1 MVITQT
7 NPPNLT
13 DATKTRFSLDE
24 YRAIEETAQERHEYC
39 NGEIIAMSGG
49 SEVHSAI
56 ACNLLIYLG
65 FLLRDTDF
73 RLYNSDLRVWIPE
86 HRCGTYT
93 DLMVV
98 NGEPELNG
106 DRTDEI
112 LNPLLI
118 VEVLS
123 PSTEACDRG
132 EKFRKYR
139 SIASF
144 CEYLLVSQTEP
155 YIEQYHNL
163 DRQSSDRW
171 QLQVYDGIDRAIV
184 LHSLNIELPM
194 AEVYRRISL

>member
-1 MVITQT
+1 VVIAST

-13 DATKTRFSLDE
+13 DATKTRFTLDE
-24 YRAIEETAQERHEYC
+24 YRAIEETAEERHEYCNGEIERHEYC

-49 SEVHSAI
+49 SEVHSTI

-86 HRCGTYT
+86 HRCGTYA
-93 DLMVV
+93 DLIVV

-118 VEVLS
+118 FEVLS
-123 PSTEACDRG
+123 PSTEAYRPL
-132 EKFRKYR
+132 RKLTIEVKN
-139 SIASF
+139 SENIAL
-144 CEYLLVSQTEP
+144 LLVF
-155 YIEQYHNL
+155 
-163 DRQSSDRW
+163 
-171 QLQVYDGIDRAIV
+171 V
-184 LHSLNIELPM
+184 NICW
-194 AEVYRRISL
+194 